1 MCVYIYQIFQRTHS
15 LSSFSKQAKQM
26 TSSLCFASFLLA
38 LLLCILSANSSST
51 PPTKIGK
58 GYRLISIEEV
68 DGGILGHLQV
78 KEKNNIYGPDIP
90 LLQLYVKHETE
101 DRLRVHITDAQK
113 QRWEVPYNL
122 LPREQPPKL
131 KQTIGRTRKNPI
143 AVSDYSSNG
152 LIFSY
157 SADPFSFAVKR
168 KSNGETL
175 FNTSSDESDPF
186 GPMVFKDQYL
196 EISTKLPK
204 DASLYGLGENT
215 QPHGIKLY
223 PNDPYTL
230 YTTDVSAINLNTDLY
245 GSHPVYMDLRNVN
258 GEGAAHGVLL
268 LSSNGMDVFY
278 KGTSL
283 TYKIIG
289 GVFDFYF
296 FAGPSPL
303 AVVDQYTAF
312 IGRPAPMPYWSL

>member
-1 MCVYIYQIFQRTHS
+1 M
-15 LSSFSKQAKQM
+15 
-26 TSSLCFASFLLA
+26 
-38 LLLCILSANSSST
+38 
-51 PPTKIGK
+51 
-58 GYRLISIEEV
+58 
-68 DGGILGHLQV
+68 
-78 KEKNNIYGPDIP
+78 
-90 LLQLYVKHETE
+90 
-101 DRLRVHITDAQK
+101 RVHITDAQK

-122 LPREQPPKL
+122 LPRKQPPKL
-131 KQTIGRTRKNPI
+131 KQTIARTRKNPI

-152 LIFSY
+152 FIFSY

-223 PNDPYTL
+223 PDDPYTL

-258 GEGAAHGVLL
+258 GKGAAHGVLL

-312 IGRPAPMPYWSL
+312 IGRPAPMPYWSLGMKNRYHYLFASLFSLLRISFN